1 MKKLLMLGAILILG
15 TVGYG
20 AKKADIIQ
28 DADGNYIADTTLTL
42 RTKGNVVDTTNN
54 AVLVITPMNGT
65 GASNDK
71 LMFHFGSVA
80 PGETTTLKGRFK
92 AEVIKEEKGA
102 EPDATFTTKYGQLTK
117 ENIKVGLA
125 EKTGTTDPEIGV
137 SKVSIK
143 DRKVYERGV
152 VPTPEGNPTN
162 NIGTITYTLS
172 NASGIQDSGRAYE
185 GEIIST
191 FTANETAKG
200 NFTDTGVMVVV
211 NVTNVEVK

>member
-65 GASNDK
+65 GANNDK

-92 AEVIKEEKGA
+92 AEVIKEEKGT

-143 DRKVYERGV
+143 DRVVNERG
-152 VPTPEGNPTN
+152 TDTK
-162 NIGTITYTLS
+162 IGSITYTLS

-191 FTANETAKG
+191 FTADDAAKG

>member
-20 AKKADIIQ
+20 AKSADIIQ
-28 DADGNYIADTTLTL
+28 DGSNNYVADTTLTL

-54 AVLVITPMNGT
+54 TVLVITPMNGT
-65 GASNDK
+65 GANNDK
-71 LMFHFGSVA
+71 LMFHFGSIA

-92 AEVIKEEKGA
+92 AEVIREEKAGM
-102 EPDATFTTKYGQLTK
+102 PDGPFTFTTKYGQLTK
-117 ENIKVGLA
+117 DNIKVGLA
-125 EKTGTTDPEIGV
+125 EKTGTADPDITKT
-137 SKVSIK
+137 KVTIAN
-143 DRKVYERGV
+143 RQVNERG
-152 VPTPEGNPTN
+152 TN
-162 NIGTITYTLS
+162 TKIGSITYTLS

-191 FTANETAKG
+191 FTADKTAKG